1 MTAPTSS
8 TAARARTSSYGGAGN
23 DYLTGTMGHDR
34 LLGGPGADYLH
45 ARDGQAD
52 TLDGGP
58 GVDDSRIDRTL
69 DRLTNVERT

>member
-1 MTAPTSS
+1 MP
-8 TAARARTSSYGGAGN
+8 SYGGNGN
-23 DYLTGTMGHDR
+23 DYLTGTLGHDR
-34 LLGGPGADYLH
+34 LLGGAGADYLH
-45 ARDGQAD
+45 ARDGLAD